1 MKTNH
6 HRLYMALLAVTVLA
20 STAPATI
27 MVYDNLGDYLAT
39 AGLVEASNFSFDGW
53 SDGSP
58 LNGQTDWE
66 LDTGLGY
73 GLHAHADLGLW
84 SKPGAL
90 STYDADDLLVFT
102 FENSPL
108 EVVSFGGYFASGDDL
123 GNIINQ
129 DLVFTATDGGLDVVE
144 VTIPGS
150 QFAGGSQFV
159 GFVSY
164 DLLTQVTLD
173 GVDDPNP
180 NWPQAELTIYVNSP
194 EPTTLVLLA
203 LGGCM
208 LLRKRRV

>member
-6 HRLYMALLAVTVLA
+6 HQLCMALLAVTVLA

-27 MVYDNLGDYLAT
+27 MVYDNLVDYLAT
-39 AGLVEASNFSFDGW
+39 GGLVGASNFSFDGW

-58 LNGQTDWE
+58 LNGQMDWE
-66 LDTGLGY
+66 LDTGFGY
-73 GLHAHADLGLW
+73 GLHAHAELGLW
-84 SKPGAL
+84 SNPGAL
-90 STYDADDLLVFT
+90 STVNAYDPLVFT

-108 EVVSFGGYFASGDDL
+108 GVVSFGGYFASGDDP

-129 DLVFTATDGGLDVVE
+129 DLVFTATDGGLDVVQ

-180 NWPQAELTIYVNSP
+180 NWPQVDKVWVNSP

-203 LGGCM
+203 LGGCILM
-208 LLRKRRV
+208 RKRRV